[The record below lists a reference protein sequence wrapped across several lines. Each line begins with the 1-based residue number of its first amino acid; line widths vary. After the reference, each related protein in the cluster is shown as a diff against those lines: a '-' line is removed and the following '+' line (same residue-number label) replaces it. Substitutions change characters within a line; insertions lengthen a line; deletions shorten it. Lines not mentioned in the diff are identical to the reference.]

1 MIAQLASLIYS
12 SRLVGWLA
20 LFVYLSVATLTWYT
34 WHAASEWRRSAT
46 LLAGR
51 RADHAADLLVSSMAR
66 DMRGAQGSVLSSPQ
80 ARLLRLAPPHETRH
94 LIASAFARYP
104 YPELFF
110 GWRGIPTPQETVF
123 FSRNTRRPAWISR
136 PVGSR
141 SFPVIVTYEPVV
153 AGRLIDRVM
162 VDARRNLDFSFFDL
176 TIEGTPYQVVSHVF
190 RSSPAGAAAAEP
202 VGVLGFLVNME
213 WARTHY
219 FLELVQQV
227 ERVVGADAGL
237 TLGVLDAGG
246 APVVRAQ
253 PHTHGGP
260 IRQRVFSL
268 AFFDPLLAVVSPSTD
283 LLVESWRVEVTAG
296 NDPALRAANRGARQT
311 LIIATVAAV
320 VLALGL
326 IQTTRAAREH
336 ARLAQMRSDFVS
348 AVTHELKTPIAAIR
362 ALGHTLISGRLPD
375 AARSREYAEL
385 VVEEAKRLTRLVDN
399 LLAYAQ
405 ITDTTQAYAF
415 APLAVEDLVRQSL
428 GEYARKLEGFDVRVG
443 LPADL
448 PPVRADPTAIG
459 LMLDNLLDNAIRYS
473 TGARRIKIGA
483 RHEGRTLT
491 LEITDKGI
499 GIPSNEVGRVTRKGF
514 RGRGSE
520 LGGSGLGLAIVQRIV
535 DDHGGRLAITSA
547 TGKGTSI
554 FVTLPVADDDHDET
568 HSPG

>member
-1 MIAQLASLIYS
+1 VA
-12 SRLVGWLA
+12 SRLI
-20 LFVYLSVATLTWYT
+20 
-34 WHAASEWRRSAT
+34 
-46 LLAGR
+46 GR
-51 RADHAADLLVSSMAR
+51 
-66 DMRGAQGSVLSSPQ
+66 
-80 ARLLRLAPPHETRH
+80 
-94 LIASAFARYP
+94 I
-104 YPELFF
+104 
-110 GWRGIPTPQETVF
+110 
-123 FSRNTRRPAWISR
+123 
-136 PVGSR
+136 
-141 SFPVIVTYEPVV
+141 
-153 AGRLIDRVM
+153 M
-162 VDARRNLDFSFFDL
+162 VDVRRNLDFSFFDL

-190 RSSPAGAAAAEP
+190 RSSSTGAAAPEP

-227 ERVVGADAGL
+227 ERVVGADTGL
-237 TLGVLDAGG
+237 ALGVLDAGG
-246 APVVRAQ
+246 EPVVRAQ
-253 PHTHGGP
+253 PHTHGP
-260 IRQRVFSL
+260 VRRRAFSL
-268 AFFDPLLAVVSPSTD
+268 TFFDPLLAAVDPSTD
-283 LLVESWRVEVTAG
+283 LSVESWRVEVTAG
-296 NDPALRAANRGARQT
+296 NYPALRAANQGARQT

-326 IQTTRAAREH
+326 IETTRAAREH

-362 ALGHTLISGRLPD
+362 ALGQTLISGRLPD

-448 PPVRADPTAIG
+448 PLVRADRTAIG

-473 TGARRIKIGA
+473 AGARRIRIGA
-483 RHEGRTLT
+483 RHAGRTLT

-499 GIPSNEVGRVTRKGF
+499 GIPTSEVGRVTRKGF
-514 RGRGSE
+514 RGRDSE